1 MFWFWFIIL
10 NKSYLGISYSS
21 HSPLALACYRF
32 SSLLSHFSFFQL
44 LGHCS
49 GRGMNQEYF
58 RLTDWRILFSTRI
71 LWRKKNHLENV
82 SFSETLSNIFSIT
95 ALNFYI
101 FLKIY
106 FFLYSL
112 TVTLDGSTSQKPRA
126 VQCFPASHAQGE
138 EQACAG
144 SCPSPLA
151 SVPAQS
157 AGSWHFSYSVI
168 PTVWH
173 FCPFLNCSA
182 ITLINS

>member
-106 FFLYSL
+106 FFFIFINCNSWWKHITETKSCAVFSSISRTGRREGLCRLLPVSSGIRASSICRIVAFFILGYPHCLTFLSL
-112 TVTLDGSTSQKPRA
+112 PQLLCHHV
-126 VQCFPASHAQGE
+126 
-138 EQACAG
+138 
-144 SCPSPLA
+144 
-151 SVPAQS
+151 
-157 AGSWHFSYSVI
+157 
-168 PTVWH
+168 
-173 FCPFLNCSA
+173 N
-182 ITLINS
+182 